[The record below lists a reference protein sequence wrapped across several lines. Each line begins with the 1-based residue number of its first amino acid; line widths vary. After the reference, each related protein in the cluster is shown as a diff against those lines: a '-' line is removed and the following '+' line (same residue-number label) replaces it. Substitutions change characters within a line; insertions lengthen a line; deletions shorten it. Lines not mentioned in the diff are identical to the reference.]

1 MLVEKT
7 AVVAGYGNI
16 REYAQSLEGFGS
28 RAIIIM
34 VDPINALQVST
45 RGCRMTT
52 MEEACPRANIF
63 IININ
68 YKVKANVKPR
78 WIATP

>member
-1 MLVEKT
+1 MLVGKT

-28 RAIIIM
+28 RAIITV
-34 VDPINALQVST
+34 VDPIDALQVST
-45 RGCRMTT
+45 EGYKMTT

-63 IININ
+63 VTNID
-68 YKVKANVKPR
+68 YKVKTNVKPR
-78 WIATP
+78 RIATP

>member
-1 MLVEKT
+1 MLAEKT
-7 AVVAGYGNI
+7 AVVAGYGDI

-28 RAIIIM
+28 RAIITV

-45 RGCRMTT
+45 EGYKMTT

-63 IININ
+63 VTNID
-68 YKVKANVKPR
+68 YKVKTNVKPR

>member
-1 MLVEKT
+1 
-7 AVVAGYGNI
+7 
-16 REYAQSLEGFGS
+16 
-28 RAIIIM
+28 M